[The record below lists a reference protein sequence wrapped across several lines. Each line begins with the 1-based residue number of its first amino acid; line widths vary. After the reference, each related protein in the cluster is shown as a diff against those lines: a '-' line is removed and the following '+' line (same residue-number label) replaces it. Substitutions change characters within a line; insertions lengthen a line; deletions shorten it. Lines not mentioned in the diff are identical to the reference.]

1 MMSRII
7 RERTQNQLNND
18 KRLSEFFKKY
28 HAKIKEINK
37 KEIFEKVENI
47 QKVPKKKKEKISKK
61 HDVPIIKIERCKH
74 NIII

>member
-1 MMSRII
+1 MNRM
-7 RERTQNQLNND
+7 RTQNQLNND

-47 QKVPKKKKEKISKK
+47 QKVPKKKKEKMSKK
-61 HDVPIIKIERCKH
+61 NVILPLVKIERCKH